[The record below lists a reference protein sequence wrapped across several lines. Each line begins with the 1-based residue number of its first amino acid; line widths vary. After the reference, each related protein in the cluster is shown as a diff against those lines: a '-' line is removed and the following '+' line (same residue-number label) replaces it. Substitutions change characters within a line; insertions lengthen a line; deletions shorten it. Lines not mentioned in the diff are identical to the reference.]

1 MLVRSVADKTQRLQ
15 LAPLAYRRQEQLSKK
30 TYNMNIRQD
39 LAASIGNPT
48 NCLKQAL
55 ALLI

>member
-30 TYNMNIRQD
+30 TYNMNIKQD
-39 LAASIGNPT
+39 LAPSMGKQA

-55 ALLI
+55 ALLV

>member
-39 LAASIGNPT
+39 LDPSIGNPT

>member
-39 LAASIGNPT
+39 LAPSIGNQA

>member
-30 TYNMNIRQD
+30 TYNMNTRQH
-39 LAASIGNPT
+39 LASSIGNQT

>member
-15 LAPLAYRRQEQLSKK
+15 LAPLAYRRQGQVSKK
-30 TYNMNIRQD
+30 TYNMNTRQH
-39 LAASIGNPT
+39 LAPSMGNQT
-48 NCLKQAL
+48 NCLQQAL